1 MSAWSPPAAPRR
13 QTPDGVRFASIGAV
27 LATTCG
33 SLMANFKDYYRRL
46 GVSPTADDLA
56 IKAAFRRLARRH
68 HPDVASD
75 KRSARRFPDV
85 LEAYEVLSD
94 PERRRRYDRVYRDWK
109 AASRPRGAGVRR
121 VKRDG
126 RAGPG
131 PRHFGLAIDLF
142 GLKLGLGVDAEF
154 GGKPHHPPS
163 TGARKGPGRSNR

>member
-94 PERRRRYDRVYRDWK
+94 LERRRHYDRVYRDRK
-109 AASRPRGAGVRR
+109 TASRPRGAGVRR

-126 RAGPG
+126 RAGTG
-131 PRHFGLAIDLF
+131 RRFGLAIDLF
-142 GLKLGLGVDAEF
+142 GLRLGLAVDAN
-154 GGKPHHPPS
+154 PPS
-163 TGARKGPGRSNR
+163 TGARKGPGTSNR